1 MFLYVYIAEVE
12 QLFSCREVI
21 INCHLNI
28 FLEHVLKSKLTYIL
42 NCKKSQ
48 SKTSLFFELPLHK
61 KWSFPLWISSVIVTK
76 YAVYCGFGRIYWRN
90 S

>member
-28 FLEHVLKSKLTYIL
+28 FLEHVLKRKLTYIL
-42 NCKKSQ
+42 NCNKSQ
-48 SKTSLFFELPLHK
+48 SKTSLFSNCHC
-61 KWSFPLWISSVIVTK
+61 TK
-76 YAVYCGFGRIYWRN
+76 NGVFHYGFLQ
-90 S
+90 